1 MEFTSDNK
9 KKVAEILTRYPN
21 KRAALLPV
29 LWVAQDQFGHL
40 SHEVQNY
47 VAGLLDVPPAH
58 VYGVV
63 TFYTM
68 FHQKPVGRFHIQ
80 LCRTLS
86 CALMGAENLLEH
98 IRRKLGIGENE
109 TTRDGRFSLCTVE
122 CLASCGTGPA
132 IMINEKYFENV
143 TPQRFDNILED
154 LKRNSG

>member
-1 MEFTSDNK
+1 MEFTPENR
-9 KKVAEILTRYPN
+9 KKVDEILKRYPT

-29 LWVAQDQFGHL
+29 LWLAQDQFGHL
-40 SHEVQNY
+40 SHDVQAY
-47 VAGLLDVPPAH
+47 VAGLLDVSPAH

-68 FHQKPVGRFHIQ
+68 FHQKPVGRLHIQ

-86 CALMGAENLLEH
+86 CALMGSENLLEH
-98 IRRKLGIGENE
+98 IKGKLGIGENE

-143 TPQRFDNILED
+143 TPKKFDEIVE
-154 LKRNSG
+154 KMRNEK